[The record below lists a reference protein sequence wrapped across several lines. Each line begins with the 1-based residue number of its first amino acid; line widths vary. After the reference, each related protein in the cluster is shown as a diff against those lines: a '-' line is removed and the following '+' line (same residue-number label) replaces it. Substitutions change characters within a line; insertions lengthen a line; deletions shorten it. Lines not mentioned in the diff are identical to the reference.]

1 MTHALSELQ
10 IAEIEAKVRAAIS
23 RTQGNRIID
32 EPANA
37 DLGFD
42 SLTTVEISIE
52 VEDEFDLEIS
62 DDDMEKAAASGDFD
76 ENTVAG
82 WIWLVS
88 DQLKK

>member
-32 EPANA
+32 EPAND

-42 SLTTVEISIE
+42 SLTTVDISIE
-52 VEDEFDLEIS
+52 VEDEFDFDIPDEDLEGF
-62 DDDMEKAAASGDFD
+62 EGK
-76 ENTVAG
+76 TVADWVEFVRNG
-82 WIWLVS
+82 L
-88 DQLKK
+88 QK